1 MEKQTYRLKDYYDL
15 LQDNRLISSFHLE
28 ESHLNL
34 PVNHLTFH
42 SKDETSGGIY
52 VCKGSHFKES
62 YLKEAIDKGAICYI
76 SEVEYQT
83 EDMNFPR
90 ILVTDILRAMALLGD
105 LYYDHAW
112 KELTLIGITGT
123 KGKSTTAYYMKR
135 ILDDYLKSLNKPET
149 GILSS
154 IDNYDG
160 VIFQEAHLTTPES
173 IPLHRHFRNAVDSG
187 ITHMTMEVTSQAL
200 KYGRTYGVGFKVGC
214 FINIGLDHISPI
226 EHTDFDDYFQAKL
239 KLIDQCEAL
248 CVNVDSNH
256 AEEIC
261 HAIHSDQRL
270 VTFGTVE
277 TAEIYGYRIR
287 KTEKGITFA
296 VKTPSF
302 DEEFVLGMPGF
313 FNVENALAAISLC
326 YVLDVPVEF
335 IRKGLLEA
343 RVPGRME
350 TFLGEKSGTLVI
362 VDYAH
367 NRLSFERLFES
378 TIREYPDR
386 KIFAVFGCP
395 GNKAYDR
402 RHELPEIAGKYAA
415 KIYIT
420 EEDAGEESVLDI
432 SLELARNIKKT
443 GCPYEI
449 ILDREEAIRKAIDE
463 ADDKTVILLTAKG
476 RETRQKRGTE
486 YVTCPTDVEY
496 VLSYLK

>member
-1 MEKQTYRLKDYYDL
+1 MRKTYNLRSYFDL
-15 LQDNRLISSFHLE
+15 LHENQLISSFHLE
-28 ESHLNL
+28 DSHIDL
-34 PVNHLTFH
+34 PVEHLTFH
-42 SKDETSGGIY
+42 SKDEVSGGIY
-52 VCKGSHFKES
+52 VCKGSHFNES
-62 YLKEAIDKGAICYI
+62 YLTEAIDKGAICYI
-76 SEVEYQT
+76 SEVVYQT
-83 EDMNFPR
+83 EDVNFPR
-90 ILVTDILRAMALLGD
+90 IIVTDILRAMALLGD

-112 KELTLIGITGT
+112 RDLTLIGITGT
-123 KGKSTTAYYMKR
+123 KGKSTTAYYMKH
-135 ILDDYLKSLNKPET
+135 ILDDYQRSLGKSET

-160 VIFQEAHLTTPES
+160 VALEEARLTTPES

-200 KYGRTYGVGFKVGC
+200 KYGRTYGVNFKVGC
-214 FINIGLDHISPI
+214 YINIGLDHISPI
-226 EHTDFDDYFQAKL
+226 EHTDFDDYFQSKL
-239 KLIDQCEAL
+239 RLIEQCEAL
-248 CVNVDSNH
+248 CVNIDSNH

-261 HAIHSDQRL
+261 GAVHPDQRL

-277 TAEIYGYRIR
+277 AADIYGYRIR
-287 KTEKGITFA
+287 KTEKGITFS
-296 VKTPSF
+296 VRTPSY
-302 DEEFVLGMPGF
+302 EQEFVLGMPGF
-313 FNVENALAAISLC
+313 FNVENALAAIALC
-326 YVLDVPVEF
+326 YVLEVPVEF
-335 IRKGLLEA
+335 IQKGLWEA

-367 NRLSFERLFES
+367 NRLSFEQLFAS
-378 TIREYPDR
+378 TIREYPNR
-386 KIFAVFGCP
+386 RIFAVFGCP
-395 GNKAYDR
+395 GKKAYDR
-402 RHELPEIAGKYAA
+402 RRELPEIAGRYAA

-449 ILDREEAIRKAIDE
+449 ILDREEAVRKAIED
-463 ADDKTVILLTAKG
+463 ADDKTVILITAKG

-496 VLSYLK
+496 VMKYLK